1 MIEIFSMGP
10 FRNVGT
16 QARRL
21 PNLPHSK
28 FKDCNAVFQ
37 TCCGELKLSKASLTS
52 ASPTGWSIQEAG
64 ARAIKP
70 GPEWQESR
78 AGCKGRVAVAT
89 RFLMLR
95 ARVESLVI
103 RRLIHVT
110 TPSGELAEKELLGE
124 ACANP
129 FSRANRK
136 ISEH

>member
-1 MIEIFSMGP
+1 MGVHT
-10 FRNVGT
+10 RG
-16 QARRL
+16 R
-21 PNLPHSK
+21 
-28 FKDCNAVFQ
+28 
-37 TCCGELKLSKASLTS
+37 
-52 ASPTGWSIQEAG
+52 SPGNK
-64 ARAIKP
+64 ARA
-70 GPEWQESR
+70 GM
-78 AGCKGRVAVAT
+78 AGVTGGCKGRVAVAT